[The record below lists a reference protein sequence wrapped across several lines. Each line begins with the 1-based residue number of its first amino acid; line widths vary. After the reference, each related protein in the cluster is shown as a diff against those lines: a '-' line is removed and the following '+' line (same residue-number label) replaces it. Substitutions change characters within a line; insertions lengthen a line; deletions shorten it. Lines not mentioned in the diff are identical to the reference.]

1 MHLDGLEDA
10 LYSQGAL
17 SEGLGSEE
25 FQNMAKSIERELGFE
40 QSPQYW
46 GASVF
51 STNLGFKGER
61 GLWETNDGHI
71 GWLCLAK
78 RQP

>member
-1 MHLDGLEDA
+1 MHLDGLENA
-10 LYSQGAL
+10 LYSQRAL
-17 SEGLGSEE
+17 FEGLGSEV

-51 STNLGFKGER
+51 STTLGFKGKR
-61 GLWETNDGHI
+61 GLRESNDGHI
-71 GWLCLAK
+71 GWPCLAK